1 MSEKKEKE
9 NRYMIPIE
17 DIPKEQAEGLE
28 MKFYSNRSPKKGYS
42 WETPPEPVAE
52 EEIAETLTAD
62 VIVIGGGISGLS
74 AAARCQDR
82 GLNVIT
88 LDKNKRLMALAGQIA
103 AVNSRVMEEKG
114 LSIDKKQLA
123 ADWMKMSGSRIQE
136 DLLWLFINR
145 SAEGFHWMLDLA
157 GDCLQ
162 VDVFEAYKGPMFSEY
177 PGTHHIFLKPGSDKY
192 SFRGG
197 GLLACE
203 IFEKAFLERGGT
215 LLRSTAALY
224 LEKNGEGRVTGCI
237 AKCADGKIR
246 RYNGT
251 KAVVLATGDCS
262 DDHEMVEAFCPIGLR
277 PSKQVSRPG
286 NTGDGQKM
294 AYWAGAALDNPEWAP
309 TLHTLAY
316 SGYQGFFLHVN
327 RLGQRFM
334 NEDTW
339 MQAKAVRCLMQPG
352 GDYAF
357 SVWDSKYL
365 DEMEER
371 FSELGGQGMMP
382 LSNVGDVFNRQ
393 ATADFI
399 QSKIDRGNGFVADTL
414 DELAEKMGVP
424 AENLKKT
431 VARYN
436 ELCAAGDDVDYG
448 KRARLL
454 TSITEGPFYA
464 LKWGPVLLDVFGGAQ
479 IDTNL
484 NVIGADSRNI
494 PGLYAVG
501 NAAGGMYA
509 VDYPLLLNGNSYGR
523 ALAYAM
529 QLADVLCGTP

>member
-17 DIPKEQAEGLE
+17 DIPKAETEGLE

-123 ADWMKMSGSRIQE
+123 ADWMKMSGSRVQE

-162 VDVFEAYKGPMFSEY
+162 VGVFEAYKGPMFSEY

-215 LLRSTAALY
+215 LLRGTTAVY

-309 TLHTLAY
+309 TLHTLGY

-436 ELCAAGDDVDYG
+436 ELCTAGDDVDYG

-529 QLADVLCGTP
+529 QLADVLCGTL